1 MEKIKVIH
9 IITRLDKGGSA
20 ENTLLTAEGLD
31 KKLYDVLLVKGLSI
45 ESGMTEDE
53 AVAVEKSIRAAEREG
68 VRILTVPGL
77 MRKIAPFSDFKAF
90 IELIKILRHE
100 RPHIVHTHTSK
111 AGILG
116 RWAAF
121 FAGVPIIIHTPHG
134 HVFWGYF
141 GRFKTSLYVIL
152 EKIAAFITDKIIAL
166 TEQEKN
172 DHLLFR
178 IAPMDKFSIVHSGIK
193 LDGFSDLP
201 VDPEAI
207 KRKLGIPGKGLVI
220 GTAGRFAAV
229 KGHRYLI
236 EAAVSIAE
244 ARPDTTFVFLGS
256 GELLEELQNMAEKLG
271 LKENVKFPGWRADVA
286 EVMSV
291 FDLFVLPSLNEG
303 MGRVLVEAMA
313 LGKPVVASD
322 VGGIP
327 DLIIHG
333 KNGYLVP
340 PGDALSLSA
349 AIGDLIE
356 DPEKGRKMG
365 ENGKK
370 RAVDYSA
377 DAMVQKIDKLYRTVL
392 QQKHIT
398 KGMVSK

>member
-20 ENTLLTAEGLD
+20 ENTLLTVEGLD
-31 KKLYDVLLVKGLSI
+31 KKIYDILLVKGLSI

-53 AVAVEKSIRAAEREG
+53 AMAVEKSIRDAESKG

-77 MRKIAPFSDFKAF
+77 VRKPDPFSDFKTF

-100 RPHIVHTHTSK
+100 KPHIVHTHTSK

-141 GRFKTSLYVIL
+141 GRFKTSFYTIL
-152 EKIAAFITDKIIAL
+152 EKVAAFITDKIITL

-172 DHLLFR
+172 DHLRFR
-178 IAPMDKFSIVHSGIK
+178 IAPMDKFSVVHSGIR
-193 LDGFSDLP
+193 LDGFSDPP
-201 VDPEAI
+201 VDPAVI
-207 KRKLGIPGKGLVI
+207 RRKLGIPEKGLVI
-220 GTAGRFAAV
+220 GTAGRHAAV
-229 KGHRYLI
+229 KGQRYLI
-236 EAAVSIAE
+236 EAAVNITE
-244 ARPDTTFVFLGS
+244 AKPDTMFVFLGA
-256 GELLEELQNMAEKLG
+256 GELSEELEDMALKLG
-271 LKENVKFPGWRADVA
+271 VMEKVKFPGWRPDVA

-313 LGKPVVASD
+313 LGKPVVASN

-327 DLIIHG
+327 DLVDHG
-333 KNGYLVP
+333 KTGYLVP
-340 PGDALSLSA
+340 PGDVRSLSA
-349 AIGDLIE
+349 AICDIIE
-356 DPEKGRKMG
+356 NPEKGKKMG

-370 RAVDYSA
+370 KAAGYSA
-377 DAMVQKIDKLYRTVL
+377 DAMVMKIDKLYRALL
-392 QQKHIT
+392 QQKNIT
-398 KGMVSK
+398 

>member
-1 MEKIKVIH
+1 MKIKIIH

-31 KKLYDVLLVKGLSI
+31 KKIYDIILIKGPSI
-45 ESGMTEDE
+45 ESGMAEDE
-53 AVAVEKSIRAAEREG
+53 AVAVEKSIIEAEREG

-77 MRKIAPFSDFKAF
+77 VRRISPFHDIKTLFA
-90 IELIKILRHE
+90 LIKILRYE

-116 RWAAF
+116 RWAAYF
-121 FAGVPIIIHTPHG
+121 CRVPIIIHTPHG

-141 GRFKTSLYVIL
+141 GRLKTSFYIVL
-152 EKIAAFITDKIIAL
+152 EKITAFITDKIIAL

-172 DHLLFR
+172 DHLRFR
-178 IAPMDKFSIVHSGIK
+178 IADGDKFSVVHSGIR
-193 LDGFSDLP
+193 LDRFSNLS
-201 VDPEAI
+201 VDPADI
-207 KRKLGIPGKGLVI
+207 RRKLGISGGDLVV
-220 GTAGRFAAV
+220 GTTGRLTTV
-229 KGHRYLI
+229 KGHRQLI
-236 EAAVSIAE
+236 EAAVNIVD
-244 ARPDTTFVFLGS
+244 ARPNTTFVFLGD
-256 GELLEELQNMAEKLG
+256 GELSDELKNMASGLGMKEKM
-271 LKENVKFPGWRADVA
+271 KFPGWRPDVA

-313 LGKPVVASD
+313 LGKPIVASD

-327 DLIIHG
+327 DLVVHG

-340 PGDALSLSA
+340 PGDARRLSA
-349 AIGDLIE
+349 AISDLIE
-356 DPEKGRKMG
+356 HPEKRIKMG

-370 RAVDYSA
+370 RAIDYSA
-377 DAMVQKIDKLYRTVL
+377 DAMVEKIDQLYRAMW
-392 QQKHIT
+392 QQKHIE
-398 KGMVSK
+398 KGIVGK